1 MSKNTLFISV
11 QNIKDRTGLHANVDE
26 KLVLPEIKTAQDMYI
41 LPALGSAL
49 YNQLQTAVE
58 VNTYTNEETT
68 LLDDYIADCLVY
80 YVMSELPMGLSYQFY
95 NKGLLRKSGE
105 NTENPSMQDMI
116 DVANRY
122 RSRAEFYKQRMIKYL
137 KQNNVLYHN
146 YLNFGSGIDS
156 IKPDN
161 DGYTVSMWLGD
172 NGCRS
177 FRKID
182 STPKQEPTQALRGAL
197 HWIRSSYR
205 TYRAQSS
212 STGQA

>member
-11 QNIKDRTGLHANVDE
+11 QSIKDRTGLHANVDE

-49 YNQLQTAVE
+49 YNRLQAGIEANNLTA
-58 VNTYTNEETT
+58 NEIT
-68 LLDDYIADCLVY
+68 LLDNYIVDCLIY
-80 YVMSELPMGLSYQFY
+80 FVMSELPMGLSYQFY

-122 RSRAEFYKQRMIKYL
+122 KARAEFYKQRMIKYL
-137 KQNNVLYHN
+137 KQNNNLYYE

-161 DGYTVSMWLGD
+161 NGYTTSVWLGD
-172 NGCRS
+172 EGCC
-177 FRKID
+177 
-182 STPKQEPTQALRGAL
+182 AG
-197 HWIRSSYR
+197 R
-205 TYRAQSS
+205 TFEEKYQ
-212 STGQA
+212 GNIGCC

>member
-58 VNTYTNEETT
+58 GGTYTNEETT

-137 KQNNVLYHN
+137 KQNNVLYPN

-172 NGCRS
+172 NGCCGDDTKYRKS
-177 FRKID
+177 FEERYQGNI
-182 STPKQEPTQALRGAL
+182 GCC
-197 HWIRSSYR
+197 
-205 TYRAQSS
+205 
-212 STGQA
+212 

>member
-11 QNIKDRTGLHANVDE
+11 QSIKDRTGLHANVDE

-49 YNQLQTAVE
+49 YNELQTAVDT
-58 VNTYTNEETT
+58 NTYTNLQTT
-68 LLDDYIADCLVY
+68 LLDDYIVDTLIY
-80 YVMSELPMGLSYQFY
+80 FVMSELPQGLSFQFY

-105 NTENPSMQDMI
+105 NQENPSMQDMI

-122 RSRAEFYKQRMIKYL
+122 KARAEFYKQRLIKYL
-137 KQNNVLYHN
+137 KQNNALYPN

-161 DGYTVSMWLGD
+161 EGYTISMYLGD
-172 NGCRS
+172 ACCNDDDYEGKRKRTFEERYQGNIGCC
-177 FRKID
+177 
-182 STPKQEPTQALRGAL
+182 
-197 HWIRSSYR
+197 
-205 TYRAQSS
+205 
-212 STGQA
+212 

>member
-11 QNIKDRTGLHANVDE
+11 QSIKDRTGLHANVDE

-49 YNQLQTAVE
+49 YNELQTAVE
-58 VNTYTNEETT
+58 ANSYTALQTT
-68 LLDDYIADCLVY
+68 LLNDYIADCLIY
-80 YVMSELPMGLSYQFY
+80 FVMSELPQGLSFQFY

-122 RSRAEFYKQRMIKYL
+122 RARAEFYKQRLIKYL
-137 KQNNVLYHN
+137 KQNNALYPN

-172 NGCRS
+172 NGCCGEDSKYRKS
-177 FRKID
+177 FEERYQGNI
-182 STPKQEPTQALRGAL
+182 GCC
-197 HWIRSSYR
+197 
-205 TYRAQSS
+205 
-212 STGQA
+212 

>member
-49 YNQLQTAVE
+49 YNQLQTAIE
-58 VNTYTNEETT
+58 GNTYTAEETT

-137 KQNNVLYHN
+137 KQNNVLYPN

-161 DGYTVSMWLGD
+161 DGYTISMWLGD
-172 NGCRS
+172 NGCCGDDAKYRKS
-177 FRKID
+177 FEERYQGNI
-182 STPKQEPTQALRGAL
+182 GCC
-197 HWIRSSYR
+197 
-205 TYRAQSS
+205 
-212 STGQA
+212 

>member
-58 VNTYTNEETT
+58 ANTYTNEETT

-137 KQNNVLYHN
+137 KQNNVLYPN

-172 NGCRS
+172 NGCCGDDTKYRKS
-177 FRKID
+177 FEERYQGNI
-182 STPKQEPTQALRGAL
+182 GCC
-197 HWIRSSYR
+197 
-205 TYRAQSS
+205 
-212 STGQA
+212 

>member
-1 MSKNTLFISV
+1 
-11 QNIKDRTGLHANVDE
+11 
-26 KLVLPEIKTAQDMYI
+26 
-41 LPALGSAL
+41 
-49 YNQLQTAVE
+49 
-58 VNTYTNEETT
+58 
-68 LLDDYIADCLVY
+68 
-80 YVMSELPMGLSYQFY
+80 MSELPMGLSYQFY

-137 KQNNVLYHN
+137 KQNNVLYPN

-172 NGCRS
+172 NGCCGDDTKYRKS
-177 FRKID
+177 FEERYQGNI
-182 STPKQEPTQALRGAL
+182 GCC
-197 HWIRSSYR
+197 
-205 TYRAQSS
+205 
-212 STGQA
+212 

>member
-11 QNIKDRTGLHANVDE
+11 QSIKDRTGLHANVDE

-49 YNQLQTAVE
+49 YNELQTAVDS
-58 VNTYTNEETT
+58 NTYTNLQTT
-68 LLDDYIADCLVY
+68 LLDDYIVDTLIY
-80 YVMSELPMGLSYQFY
+80 FVMSELPQGLSFQFY

-105 NTENPSMQDMI
+105 NQENPSMQDMI

-122 RSRAEFYKQRMIKYL
+122 KARAEFYKQRLIKYL
-137 KQNNVLYHN
+137 KQNNALYPN

-161 DGYTVSMWLGD
+161 EGYTVSMYLGD
-172 NGCRS
+172 ACCNDDDYEGKRKRTFEERYQGNIGCC
-177 FRKID
+177 
-182 STPKQEPTQALRGAL
+182 
-197 HWIRSSYR
+197 
-205 TYRAQSS
+205 
-212 STGQA
+212 